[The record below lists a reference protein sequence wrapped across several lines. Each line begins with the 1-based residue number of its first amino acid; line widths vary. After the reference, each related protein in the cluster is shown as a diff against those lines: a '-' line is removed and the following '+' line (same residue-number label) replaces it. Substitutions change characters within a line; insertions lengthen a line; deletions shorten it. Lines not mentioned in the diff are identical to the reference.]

1 MEKHSISAFFPVY
14 KDEGTVELMVN
25 RLRKV
30 LVELTKDYEII
41 IVNDCSPDHSGK
53 IADELAK
60 RYKDIRV
67 IHHEHNRGYGG
78 ALKSGFKN
86 STKDLIFYTDGDAQ
100 YDVAELKKL
109 MKYIDDHDFV
119 TAIKIKRA
127 DKFYRILASNLY
139 YGFLRL
145 IFGIR
150 VKDISGDFRLFKK
163 KVVDRLN
170 LVSNSG
176 TICLEMVKR
185 IQNRKFRTKEV
196 YIHHYPRVSGDSA
209 YFNPIHLIKTF
220 WELAPLWLDLVIK
233 DKIVAKHELRK
244 QIQK

>member
-1 MEKHSISAFFPVY
+1 MNQYSISAFFPVY

-30 LVELTKDYEII
+30 LSGLTKDYEII
-41 IVNDCSPDHSGK
+41 IIDDCSPDKSGK

-60 RYKDIRV
+60 RYENIKV
-67 IHHEHNRGYGG
+67 IHHERNRGYGG
-78 ALKSGFKN
+78 ALKSGFKAA
-86 STKDLIFYTDGDAQ
+86 TKDLVFYTDGDAQ
-100 YDVAELKKL
+100 YDVAELKEL
-109 MKYIDDHDFV
+109 MKYVNDYDFI

-139 YGFLRL
+139 YGLLRL
-145 IFGIR
+145 VFGVK

-163 KVVDRLN
+163 KVVDSLN

-176 TICLEMVKR
+176 TVCLEMVKK

-196 YIHHYPRVSGDSA
+196 YVHHYPRVSGDSA

-220 WELAPLWLDLVIK
+220 WELTPLWWNLVIK